1 MREEKYTSFTQFLQI
16 FFLCSVEATSTVVIE
31 VFLKVKYIF
40 FPIKRCQVYNHQQ
53 SLLSTGCLL
62 CFLSK
67 HLPSQ
72 PPNILGDTAAL
83 LLSAP
88 TTGHTKLSGVSSTVR
103 WGYSPRTLVL
113 LRK

>member
-1 MREEKYTSFTQFLQI
+1 MREEKYTSFTQLLQI
-16 FFLCSVEATSTVVIE
+16 FFLCGVEATSTVITE

-40 FPIKRCQVYNHQQ
+40 FPIKSCWVYNHWQ
-53 SLLSTGCLL
+53 SLLSTGYLL
-62 CFLSK
+62 CFLHK
-67 HLPSQ
+67 HLPTQ

-88 TTGHTKLSGVSSTVR
+88 TTEHTKLSGVSSTVR
-103 WGYSPRTLVL
+103 WGYSPHTLVL